1 MTGLWMAQLDGNEM
15 VPASD
20 LPPKIRILGSARL
33 QLADGEHF
41 SHGACELRF
50 LISAVGEG
58 CVQNLSHIGSGNGD
72 SGFNYL
78 LLIKLPHV
86 HVVRAGAYARFFLYL

>member
-1 MTGLWMAQLDGNEM
+1 MTGLWVAQLDGM

-41 SHGACELRF
+41 SHGACELWF

-58 CVQNLSHIGSGNGD
+58 RLQKCG
-72 SGFNYL
+72 
-78 LLIKLPHV
+78 
-86 HVVRAGAYARFFLYL
+86 LYF